1 MSEDNSKKP
10 IDADDEV
17 EKRRRQRRID
27 GLKGFAYFDTF
38 EELEQWLPDDV
49 DPIGRANTP
58 LISRPTDTPEADN
71 SKHLANVILIHDY
84 AGNYH
89 NYESVQ
95 DIGVD
100 SESYSCEYMQFVD
113 TFVYFSHKLV
123 CVPPPAW
130 TNSLHRNGVKVLGT
144 FLIEPQTPHIE
155 RMLRK
160 EIFREPR
167 NQYWSYPIAQKLAQ
181 MASSYGFDGWLINI
195 EKTFPWREWNPQSM
209 RGFLEQLKFE
219 LGKEGLMVW
228 YDSLTFY
235 NQVHYQN
242 CLDEANVHFATA
254 ASSILTNYKWN
265 PTLLNY
271 SARLAKNHNMSLS
284 RVVAGID
291 VWAQNINSGGRRRV
305 TWPRHD
311 GGGTNTGQ
319 GVAQIST
326 TGLSAGIFAPAWPFE
341 HCPEFAQEVLRS
353 MWDGITLPPDLRCG
367 CGPAKP
373 HHRSFSPEYAITK
386 HAKEFRAGSD
396 SFFYTNFERAFST
409 HDHVFN
415 EYYDDRGLHAQLGAQ
430 SILPHFS
437 QPSSV
442 GGHSVYG
449 EVRCNPSRLT
459 ILAGDASDENT
470 KSCSSRADSNMTQL
484 CLFKLGVLDR
494 PNLRVSV
501 RFCKEQTADDMQM
514 ELTFRWNDDL
524 VQQMAIPREA
534 CANYTTCLPAR
545 QHINKGFSPAK
556 LVEVQLCVTGHAP
569 FADKNAAL
577 VEFYEILI
585 KDGTPPEEECAIE
598 NLRVERRGAGELQH
612 HRLIWECPACQDDR
626 REFSDIVL
634 EPCCRALPFSKT
646 TGPFSHFLIE
656 VDGTAIGRAHAME
669 YVLQDCIAARLVN
682 EETLMFKVTG
692 VGFDGRTIS
701 SHARQVEGFGATD
714 YGWQLV
720 QGLGT
725 SDSTLTLQSDAGRR
739 LGKLDVTE
747 E

>member
-1 MSEDNSKKP
+1 MGWRDALRPIRNCIRDNLP
-10 IDADDEV
+10 ILSRDADDEV

-27 GLKGFAYFDTF
+27 GLKGFVYFDTF
-38 EELEQWLPDDV
+38 EELEQWVPDDV

-58 LISRPTDTPEADN
+58 LTSRPTDTPEADN
-71 SKHLANVILIHDY
+71 SKHLANIMLIHDY

-113 TFVYFSHKLV
+113 SFVYFSHKLV

-160 EIFREPR
+160 EILREPS
-167 NQYWSYPIAQKLAQ
+167 NQYWSYPIARKLAQ
-181 MASSYGFDGWLINI
+181 MACSYGFDGWLINI
-195 EKTFPWREWNPQSM
+195 EKTFPWREWNPQLM
-209 RGFLEQLKFE
+209 RGFLEQLKLE
-219 LGKEGLMVW
+219 LGKEGLVVW

-265 PTLLNY
+265 PILLNY
-271 SARLAKNHNMSLS
+271 SARLAESHNMSSS

-291 VWAQNINSGGRRRV
+291 VWAQNINSGGRQRV

-326 TGLSAGIFAPAWPFE
+326 TGLSAGIFAPAWP
-341 HCPEFAQEVLRS
+341 
-353 MWDGITLPPDLRCG
+353 
-367 CGPAKP
+367 
-373 HHRSFSPEYAITK
+373 
-386 HAKEFRAGSD
+386 
-396 SFFYTNFERAFST
+396 
-409 HDHVFN
+409 
-415 EYYDDRGLHAQLGAQ
+415 
-430 SILPHFS
+430 
-437 QPSSV
+437 
-442 GGHSVYG
+442 
-449 EVRCNPSRLT
+449 LT

-470 KSCSSRADSNMTQL
+470 KSCSSRADSNITKL
-484 CLFKLGVLDR
+484 RLFKLGVLDR

-501 RFCKEQTADDMQM
+501 RFCKEQTAEDIQM
-514 ELTFRWNDDL
+514 ELTFRWDDDL
-524 VQQMAIPREA
+524 AQQMAVPREA
-534 CANYTTCLPAR
+534 CANYTACLPAR
-545 QHINKGFSPAK
+545 QHINKGFSPAR
-556 LVEVQLCVTGHAP
+556 LVEIQLCVTGRAP
-569 FADKNAAL
+569 FAHKNAAL

-585 KDGTPPEEECAIE
+585 KDGTPPEEEYAIE
-598 NLRVERRGAGELQH
+598 SLRVERRGARELQH
-612 HRLIWECPACQDDR
+612 LRLVWECPDCQDGR
-626 REFSDIVL
+626 REFSDVVL
-634 EPCCRALPFSKT
+634 EPCCRALPFSKP

-656 VDGTAIGRAHAME
+656 VDGTAIGRAYAME
-669 YVLQDCIAARLVN
+669 YVLQDCIAARLAN
-682 EETLMFKVTG
+682 EETLMFKVIG
-692 VGFDGRTIS
+692 VGFDGRIIS
-701 SHARQVEGFGATD
+701 SHARQIEGFGAMD

-725 SDSTLTLQSDAGRR
+725 SGSTLTLQSDAGRR
-739 LGKLDVTE
+739 LSKLDVTE

>member
-1 MSEDNSKKP
+1 MGWRDALRPIRNCIRDNLP
-10 IDADDEV
+10 ILSRDADDEV

-27 GLKGFAYFDTF
+27 GLKGFVYFDTF
-38 EELEQWLPDDV
+38 EELEQWVPDDV

-58 LISRPTDTPEADN
+58 LTSRPTDTPEADN
-71 SKHLANVILIHDY
+71 SKHLANIMLIHDY

-113 TFVYFSHKLV
+113 SFVYFSHKLV

-160 EIFREPR
+160 EILREPS
-167 NQYWSYPIAQKLAQ
+167 NQYWSYPIARKLAQ
-181 MASSYGFDGWLINI
+181 MACSYGFDGWLINI
-195 EKTFPWREWNPQSM
+195 EKTFPWREWNPQLM
-209 RGFLEQLKFE
+209 RGFLEQLKLE
-219 LGKEGLMVW
+219 LGKEGLVVW

-265 PTLLNY
+265 PILLNY
-271 SARLAKNHNMSLS
+271 SARLAESHNMSSS

-291 VWAQNINSGGRRRV
+291 VWAQNINSGGRQRV

-326 TGLSAGIFAPAWPFE
+326 TGLSAGIFAPAWPF
-341 HCPEFAQEVLRS
+341 
-353 MWDGITLPPDLRCG
+353 
-367 CGPAKP
+367 
-373 HHRSFSPEYAITK
+373 SPEYAITK
-386 HAKEFRAGSD
+386 HAEEFCAGSD

-409 HDHVFN
+409 HDHIFN
-415 EYYDDRGLHAQLGAQ
+415 EYYDGRGLHAQLSAQ
-430 SILPHFS
+430 SVLPHLP

-470 KSCSSRADSNMTQL
+470 KSCSSRADSNITKL
-484 CLFKLGVLDR
+484 RLFKLGVLDR

-501 RFCKEQTADDMQM
+501 RFCKEQTAEDIQM
-514 ELTFRWNDDL
+514 ELTFRWDDDL
-524 VQQMAIPREA
+524 AQQMAVPREA
-534 CANYTTCLPAR
+534 CANYTACLPAR
-545 QHINKGFSPAK
+545 QHINKGFSPAR
-556 LVEVQLCVTGHAP
+556 LVEIQLCVTGRAP
-569 FADKNAAL
+569 FAHKNAAL

-585 KDGTPPEEECAIE
+585 KDGTPPEEEYAIE
-598 NLRVERRGAGELQH
+598 SLRVERRGARELQH
-612 HRLIWECPACQDDR
+612 LRLVWECPDCQDGR
-626 REFSDIVL
+626 REFSDVVL
-634 EPCCRALPFSKT
+634 EPCCRALPFSKP

-656 VDGTAIGRAHAME
+656 VDGTAIGRAYAME
-669 YVLQDCIAARLVN
+669 YVLQDCIAARLAN
-682 EETLMFKVTG
+682 EETLMFKVIG
-692 VGFDGRTIS
+692 VGFDGRIIS
-701 SHARQVEGFGATD
+701 SHARQIEGFGAMD

-725 SDSTLTLQSDAGRR
+725 SGSTLTLQSDAGRR
-739 LGKLDVTE
+739 LSKLDVTE